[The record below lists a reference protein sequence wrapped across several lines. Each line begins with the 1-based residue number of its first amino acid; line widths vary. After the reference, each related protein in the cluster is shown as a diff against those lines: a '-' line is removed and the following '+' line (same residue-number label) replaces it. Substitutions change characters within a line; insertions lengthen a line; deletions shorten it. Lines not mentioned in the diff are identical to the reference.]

1 MSEDPGADGGSRRRP
16 SLGEGE
22 SDGEQFLAH
31 LRAAAEH
38 IREANREINARP
50 LRLGACY
57 AAVGALAD
65 LTFRLPQAIHRLLR
79 STELLMVEDCFDD
92 RGRDPGPTLI
102 AFDQDVDAAAADLGI
117 CTSRLRTA
125 HSTIG
130 HVGMRTSHHG
140 PAPLA

>member
-1 MSEDPGADGGSRRRP
+1 MSEGPTGGEVSRRRP
-16 SLGEGE
+16 PFEEGE
-22 SDGEQFLAH
+22 SEGERFLGH
-31 LRAAAEH
+31 LRAAAES
-38 IREANREINARP
+38 IRAAGHEIDARP

-57 AAVGALAD
+57 AAAGALAD
-65 LTFRLPQAIHRLLR
+65 LTFRLPQALHRLLR

-102 AFDQDVDAAAADLGI
+102 AFDDEINAAATDLGI

-130 HVGMRTSHHG
+130 HVGLRTSQDG
-140 PAPLA
+140 PHPAD